1 MKGTSLKEMC
11 GGGGEESRWSPDS
24 KTKDLFKYLN
34 ITYLNYILIYKY
46 LLKKKKTCLWNNNNL
61 KTTKRDLDVFQS
73 GSEITVHILAK
84 WKASTIRVFFFQDNF
99 VNSTLLN

>member
-46 LLKKKKTCLWNNNNL
+46 LLKKKKNL
-61 KTTKRDLDVFQS
+61 PVK
-73 GSEITVHILAK
+73 
-84 WKASTIRVFFFQDNF
+84 
-99 VNSTLLN
+99 